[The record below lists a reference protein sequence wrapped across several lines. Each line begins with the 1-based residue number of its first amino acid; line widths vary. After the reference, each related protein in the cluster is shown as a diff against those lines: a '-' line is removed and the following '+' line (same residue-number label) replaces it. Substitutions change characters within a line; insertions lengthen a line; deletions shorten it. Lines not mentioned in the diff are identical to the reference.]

1 MKDVRA
7 IKADERA
14 AADSPTARNNQSD
27 RMSSRSMDGQLQRP
41 GSRQD
46 RQTLKGISQGSEF
59 QG

>member
-1 MKDVRA
+1 MKDVGA
-7 IKADERA
+7 IKADGRA
-14 AADSPTARNNQSD
+14 AADSQSDRDNQPD